1 MGRKI
6 FVSYKYADT
15 LVEPLPTVFLAPT
28 RVRHYVDEFQKMLAI
43 DDHIYKGEND
53 DESLEGFK
61 DTTIQ
66 SRLRLKIFDSSTTII
81 FISKGMKDLFTHES
95 DQWIPWEVAYSMK
108 EMKRGDRTSG
118 TNALLAVVL
127 PDENGSYGYYI
138 EQNEYCG
145 SRTLKTN
152 FLFQILRDN
161 MFNVKNPDTRQC
173 NGNTIY
179 SGYSSYIH
187 SVAWVDFVNNVSK
200 YIDIAKKI
208 QENKENYELC
218 KTVKR

>member
-6 FVSYKYADT
+6 FVSYKYADS
-15 LVEPLPTVFLAPT
+15 LVEALPSVFFVQTTA
-28 RVRHYVDEFQKMLAI
+28 RHYVDKLQELLEE

-66 SRLRLKIFDSSTTII
+66 SKLRTKIFDSSTTIV
-81 FISKGMKDLFTHES
+81 FVSKGMKEAFKAET

-108 EMKRGDRTSG
+108 VLKRGEKTSG
-118 TNALLAVVL
+118 TNAVLAVVL
-127 PDENGSYGYYI
+127 PDENGSYEYYI
-138 EQNEYCG
+138 EQNEACG

-152 FLFQILRDN
+152 FLFQILKDN
-161 MFNVKNPDTRQC
+161 MFNVKDPQTREC

-187 SVAWVDFVNNVSK
+187 TVKWSEFKDNVTK
-200 YIDIAKKI
+200 YIDIAKGI
-208 QENKENYELC
+208 QENLENYDLC
-218 KTVKR
+218 KTVK

>member
-6 FVSYKYADT
+6 FVSYKYGDS
-15 LVEPLPTVFLAPT
+15 LVEALPTVFFTQTTA
-28 RVRHYVDEFQKMLAI
+28 RHYVDELQKLLAE

-53 DESLEGFK
+53 DESLAGFK

-66 SRLRLKIFDSSTTII
+66 SKLRTKIFDSSTTIV
-81 FISKGMKDLFTHES
+81 FVSKGMKES
-95 DQWIPWEVAYSMK
+95 YTPETDQWIPWEVAYSMK
-108 EMKRGDRTSG
+108 VMQRGDKVSG

-127 PDENGSYGYYI
+127 PDENGSYSYFI
-138 EQNEYCG
+138 EQNEACG

-152 FLFQILRDN
+152 FLFQILKDN
-161 MFNVKNPDTRQC
+161 MFNIKNPETREC

-187 SVAWVDFVNNVSK
+187 SVEWGDFKNNITK
-200 YIDIAKKI
+200 YIEIAKGI
-208 QENKENYELC
+208 QENMNNYELC
-218 KTVKR
+218 KTVK

>member
-6 FVSYKYADT
+6 FVSYKYADS
-15 LVEPLPTVFLAPT
+15 LVEALPSVFFVQTTA
-28 RVRHYVDEFQKMLAI
+28 RHYVDELQELLEE

-66 SRLRLKIFDSSTTII
+66 SKLRTKIFDSSTTIV
-81 FISKGMKDLFTHES
+81 FVSKGMKETFTAET

-108 EMKRGDRTSG
+108 VLKRGEKTSG
-118 TNALLAVVL
+118 TNAVLAVVL
-127 PDENGSYGYYI
+127 PDENGSYEYYI
-138 EQNEYCG
+138 EQNEACG

-152 FLFQILRDN
+152 FLFQILKDN
-161 MFNVKNPDTRQC
+161 MFNVKNPQTREC

-187 SVAWVDFVNNVSK
+187 TVKWSDFKDNVTK
-200 YIDIAKKI
+200 YIDIVKGI
-208 QENKENYELC
+208 QEDLENYDLC
-218 KTVKR
+218 KTVK

>member
-6 FVSYKYADT
+6 FVSYKYADE
-15 LVEPLPTVFLAPT
+15 LVEDLHSLFFVKTT
-28 RVRHYVDEFQKMLAI
+28 VRHYVNKLNDLLAE

-61 DTTIQ
+61 NKTIQ
-66 SRLRLKIFDSSTTII
+66 SKLRTKIFDSSTTII
-81 FISKGMKDLFTHES
+81 FVSKGMKESFTPEI

-108 EMKRGDRTSG
+108 VLKRGQKTSG
-118 TNALLAVVL
+118 TNAVLAVVL
-127 PDENGSYGYYI
+127 PDENGSYKYYI
-138 EQNEYCG
+138 KQNKACN

-161 MFNVKNPDTRQC
+161 MFNIKNPETRDC

-179 SGYSSYIH
+179 NGYSSYINT
-187 SVAWVDFVNNVSK
+187 VKWIDFKDDVSK
-200 YIDIAKKI
+200 HINIAKKI
-208 QENKENYELC
+208 QDNLINYDLC
-218 KTVKR
+218 KTIM

>member
-6 FVSYKYADT
+6 FVSYKYADS
-15 LVEPLPTVFLAPT
+15 LVEALPSVFFVQTTA
-28 RVRHYVDEFQKMLAI
+28 RHYVDELQELLEE

-66 SRLRLKIFDSSTTII
+66 SKLRTKIFDSSTTIV
-81 FISKGMKDLFTHES
+81 FVSKGMKERFTAET

-108 EMKRGDRTSG
+108 VLKRGEKTSG
-118 TNALLAVVL
+118 TNAVLAVVL
-127 PDENGSYGYYI
+127 PDENGSYEYYI
-138 EQNEYCG
+138 EQNEACG

-152 FLFQILRDN
+152 FLFQILKDN
-161 MFNVKNPDTRQC
+161 MFNVKNPQTREC

-179 SGYSSYIH
+179 SAYSSYIH
-187 SVAWVDFVNNVSK
+187 TVQWSDFKDNVTK
-200 YIDIAKKI
+200 YIDIAKGI
-208 QENKENYELC
+208 QENLENYDLC
-218 KTVKR
+218 KTVK